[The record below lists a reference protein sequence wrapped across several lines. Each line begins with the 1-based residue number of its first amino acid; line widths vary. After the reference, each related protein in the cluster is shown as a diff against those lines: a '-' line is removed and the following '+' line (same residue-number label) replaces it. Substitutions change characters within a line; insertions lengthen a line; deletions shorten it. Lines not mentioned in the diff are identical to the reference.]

1 MYIKKLISCL
11 SIVLICF
18 FVSCGND
25 SIKTMQEI
33 PIKQSVN
40 NKNFYQKDFAFHF
53 SHQRGFN
60 YSKLKVDKNIKML
73 LLDAVYE
80 EVDFYEMKKFN
91 NWFQDF
97 KFQNGVMPIDQKENL
112 DCDNFA
118 LLYKSLFSVS
128 RYKSDT
134 KKEPAVAL
142 VVVEQKRPFAGIP
155 AGLLHMLNLVFTNN
169 GWYIFEP
176 QTGEAILLEDY
187 PNQEFIKFIII

>member
-1 MYIKKLISCL
+1 
-11 SIVLICF
+11 
-18 FVSCGND
+18 
-25 SIKTMQEI
+25 MQEI

-53 SHQRGFN
+53 SYQRGFN

-80 EVDFYEMKKFN
+80 EVDFHEMKKFN

-118 LLYKSLFSVS
+118 LLYKSLFSIS

-142 VVVEQKRPFAGIP
+142 VIVEQKRPFAGIP

-176 QTGEAILLEDY
+176 QTGEVILLEDY
-187 PNQEFIKFIII
+187 PNQEFIKFVII

>member
-1 MYIKKLISCL
+1 MLIKKLILFL
-11 SIVLICF
+11 SIISVSF
-18 FVSCGND
+18 FVSCGDD
-25 SIKTMQEI
+25 SIKTMREI
-33 PIKQSVN
+33 PIKQSNN

-53 SHQRGFN
+53 SHQKGFN
-60 YSKLKVDKNIKML
+60 YSQLKVNKNIKML
-73 LLDAVYE
+73 LLDSVYE

-91 NWFQDF
+91 NWFSDF
-97 KFQNGVMPIDQKENL
+97 KFHNGVMPIDQKENL

-118 LLYKSLFSVS
+118 LLYKSLFSIS

-134 KKEPAVAL
+134 PKEPAVGL

-155 AGLLHMLNLVFTNN
+155 AGLLHMLNIVFTNN

-187 PNQEFIKFIII
+187 PNQEFIRFIII

>member
-18 FVSCGND
+18 FVSCGDN

-53 SHQRGFN
+53 SYQRGFN

-80 EVDFYEMKKFN
+80 EVDFHEMKKFN

-118 LLYKSLFSVS
+118 LLYKSLFSIS

-142 VVVEQKRPFAGIP
+142 VIVEQKRPFAGIP

-176 QTGEAILLEDY
+176 QTGEVILLEDY
-187 PNQEFIKFIII
+187 PNQEFIKFVII

>member
-1 MYIKKLISCL
+1 MHIKKITLFL
-11 SIVLICF
+11 LLTSIVF
-18 FVSCGND
+18 FFSCCKD
-25 SIKTMQEI
+25 SIEGVQDI
-33 PIKQSVN
+33 PKKESKN
-40 NKNFYQKDFAFHF
+40 NKNFYKKDFSFHF

-91 NWFQDF
+91 NWFSEF
-97 KFQNGVMPIDQKENL
+97 KFHNGVMPIDQKENL

-118 LLYKSLFSVS
+118 LLYKSLFSIS

-134 KKEPAVAL
+134 PKEPAVGL
-142 VVVEQKRPFAGIP
+142 VIVEQKRPFAGIP
-155 AGLLHMLNLVFTNN
+155 EGLLHMLNIVFTNR

-176 QTGEAILLEDY
+176 QTGESILLEDY
-187 PNQEFIKFIII
+187 PNQEFVRFIII